1 MNMYL
6 DSDVLECCACHR
18 PFRDTAQEKGWK
30 RTGINIICRR
40 CLHPTIPDDTLARV
54 LVWLGVVG
62 TLVVF
67 GIWWAR

>member
-40 CLHPTIPDDTLARV
+40 CLNPTIPDFTLARV
-54 LVWLGVVG
+54 LVWLGAVSAIVA
-62 TLVVF
+62 F